1 MMNILLP
8 TDFSENARNAAA
20 YALQFFKD
28 TACNFYLLHVVP
40 FPAEKL
46 GSQVMSM
53 SPEIRGKFDELLNW
67 LEGIKTNPQ
76 HHFHVCFKAD
86 YLIEAVR
93 EKCSEKKI
101 DLILMGTKGATNN
114 QGAVIGNHTSDVMRK
129 VKCPVLA
136 ISENATFKEHK
147 EILFPTDYKIHYG
160 SRMLRTL
167 LNLASLSNAN
177 VKILEIFN
185 SENEPSPEQIENR
198 DFLQDSFSPKV
209 PVLQTYYSSKEHNP
223 KKVFV
228 SNRNVDMIVLAAKNL
243 NLCQKFLQNDQDD
256 HIPFI
261 NQLPLLVLHG

>member
-8 TDFSENARNAAA
+8 TDFSANSRNAAV

-28 TACNFYLLHVVP
+28 TPCSFYLLHVVP

-46 GSQVMSM
+46 TTGYINM
-53 SPEIRGKFDELLNW
+53 SPEVKKNFEDLLTW
-67 LEGIKTNPQ
+67 LEALKTNPD
-76 HHFHVCFKAD
+76 HSFHICYKAD

-93 EKCSEKKI
+93 AKVLEKNI

-114 QGAVIGNHTSDVMRK
+114 QGAVIGKHTSDVMRK
-129 VKCPVLA
+129 VKCPVMA
-136 ISENATFKEHK
+136 VSENATFKQHK

-167 LNLASLSNAN
+167 LNLASLSNAT
-177 VKILEIFN
+177 VKILEIFG
-185 SENEPSPEQIENR
+185 SEKEPSEEQMENR
-198 DFLQDSFSPKV
+198 EFLQDSFSPKV
-209 PVLQTYYSSKEHNP
+209 PIHQTYYSTKDHNP
-223 KKVFV
+223 KKIFV

-256 HIPFI
+256 NIPFI

>member
-8 TDFSENARNAAA
+8 TDFSKNSRNAAA

-28 TACNFYLLHVVP
+28 TPCNFYLLHVVP

-46 GSQVMSM
+46 AAGYMSM
-53 SPEIRGKFDELLNW
+53 SPDIKQNFDELLSW
-67 LEGIKTNPQ
+67 LEQIKTNNK
-76 HHFHVCFKAD
+76 HHFHICSKSN

-93 EKCSEKKI
+93 AKVLEKNI
-101 DLILMGTKGATNN
+101 DLILMGTKGVTNN
-114 QGAVIGNHTSDVMRK
+114 HGAVIGKHTSDVMRK

-136 ISENATFKEHK
+136 ISENATFKQHK

-167 LNLASLSNAN
+167 LNLASLSGAT

-185 SENEPSPEQIENR
+185 SEKEPSSEQMANR
-198 DFLQDSFSPKV
+198 EFLQDSFSPKI

-223 KKVFV
+223 RKIFV

-243 NLCQKFLQNDQDD
+243 KLCQKFLQNDQDD
-256 HIPFI
+256 KIPFI

>member
-20 YALQFFKD
+20 YALQFLKD
-28 TACNFYLLHVVP
+28 TPSNFYLLHVAP
-40 FPAEKL
+40 FPGKDL
-46 GSQVMSM
+46 GTSYVTI
-53 SPEIRGKFDELLNW
+53 PPDVKEKFDEMLGW
-67 LEGIKTNPQ
+67 LEKMKTNAD
-76 HHFHVCFKAD
+76 HHFHICFKAD

-101 DLILMGTKGATNN
+101 DLILMGTKGATND
-114 QGAVIGNHTSDVMRK
+114 QGAVIGKHTSDVMRK

-136 ISENATFKEHK
+136 ISEHATFKEHK

-185 SENEPSPEQIENR
+185 SEKEPSPEQQENR

-209 PVLQTYYSSKEHNP
+209 PVLQTYYATKEQST
-223 KKVFV
+223 KKIFV

-256 HIPFI
+256 NIPFI